1 MRRST
6 TQRGLTLVEALVAM
20 AVLVIGAT
28 GMVGLNRQGIRLNAD
43 GRRMTKAVT
52 VAQDLLGQVE
62 LWAYDDPRLANRTA
76 ANDQDYADDA
86 NVFEGTSFDAD
97 HAEADLTAGGT
108 EWLGMPTAALVAG
121 GYERYWNVSEL
132 DDQNGN
138 GIPDGRR
145 IAVIVRWPQGAG
157 FRRIVL
163 HAAKLN
169 PAPEE
174 RL

>member
-1 MRRST
+1 MRRIT
-6 TQRGLTLVEALVAM
+6 TQRGLTLVESLVAM
-20 AVLVIGAT
+20 AVLMIGAM
-28 GMVGLNRQGIRLNAD
+28 GLVGLNRQGIRLNAD
-43 GRRMTKAVT
+43 GRRMTRAVN

-62 LWAYDDPRLANRTA
+62 TWAYDDPRLANRTTS
-76 ANDQDYADDA
+76 NDVDYADA
-86 NVFEGTSFDAD
+86 AYAFEGASFDPD

-108 EWLGMPTAALVAG
+108 EWLGLPTADLATG
-121 GYERYWNVSEL
+121 SYERYWNVSEL